1 MTSLSPDEELTNPD
15 GPTPLQRATVVAL
28 DVHIR
33 YQVVARRQRTL
44 RHRIGS
50 RGKQPDHTQI
60 RALRG
65 VNLTAYEGDAIAIV
79 GPNGSGKST
88 LLAAIAGLLPINS
101 GEVRVS
107 EVPQLFGV
115 GGRLLRDASGK
126 RNIRLGAL
134 ALGVTPD
141 RIEGVSR
148 EIAEFSGLGEALDR
162 PMRTYSSGMRAR
174 LHFSIATSVRPQIL
188 LVDEGLAVGDRRF
201 RRRAEARIA
210 DLLDGTG
217 TLIQVSHNE
226 RELKRMCNR
235 AVWLSDGEIVSE
247 GGVAEI
253 LEQYEASEA
262 GDD

>member
-1 MTSLSPDEELTNPD
+1 VIA
-15 GPTPLQRATVVAL
+15 R
-28 DVHIR
+28 DVHVR
-33 YQVVARRQRTL
+33 YQVIGRRQRTL
-44 RHRIGS
+44 LHRIGS
-50 RGKQPDHTQI
+50 RGNQPDQSQI

-65 VNLTAYEGDAIAIV
+65 VNLTAYEGDAIAVI

-141 RIEGVSR
+141 RMEDVSR

-174 LHFSIATSVRPQIL
+174 LHFSIATSVRPQVL
-188 LVDEGLAVGDRRF
+188 LIDEGLAVGDRRF

-210 DLLDGTG
+210 DLLGGTG
-217 TLIQVSHNE
+217 TLIQVSHND

-235 AVWLSDGEIVSE
+235 AVWLSDGEIISE

-253 LEQYEASEA
+253 LDQYEASEA

>member
-1 MTSLSPDEELTNPD
+1 MTSISPDEELSKIDESSARPK
-15 GPTPLQRATVVAL
+15 TVVAR
-28 DVHIR
+28 DVHVR

-50 RGKQPDHTQI
+50 RGTQPDHTQV
-60 RALRG
+60 RALKG
-65 VNLTAYEGDAIAIV
+65 VNLTAYEGDAIAVI
-79 GPNGSGKST
+79 GANGSGKST
-88 LLAAIAGLLPINS
+88 LLAAIAGLLPINA
-101 GEVRVS
+101 GEVRVA

-134 ALGVTPD
+134 ALGVTAD
-141 RIEGVSR
+141 RVDDVSR

-188 LVDEGLAVGDRRF
+188 LIDEGLAVGDRRF
-201 RRRAEARIA
+201 RRHAEARIA

-235 AVWLSDGEIVSE
+235 ALWLNE
-247 GGVAEI
+247 GQIAAQGDVAEI
-253 LEQYEASEA
+253 LERYEESEA